1 MRRVVIRPA
10 DGFDRVV
17 VARCGDLTH
26 VYTPPEIP
34 WDCVIALLDN
44 SERALLRDVA

>member
-1 MRRVVIRPA
+1 MRRVVIRPT

-26 VYTPPEIP
+26 VYTPPAIP
-34 WDCVIALLDN
+34 WDEVLFLLDN
-44 SERALLRDVA
+44 AERALLRDVA